1 MTEVNRSR
9 ARSGEKAPGGAGAMQ
24 PDMNAAR
31 AVAPQMA
38 FARNGAPFG
47 TPRGRVRRTTGR
59 PWDLMMIAAAGL
71 LLISQAR
78 LHTLLP
84 VSLPRPAVVMVA
96 IAFAVWLIQTDSV
109 RSSQAVMGEKIGK
122 AAFLVLAAA
131 IIGVPFAI
139 SMGGAARSVL
149 ESFSRT
155 FVVFLVLA
163 AAVRNLEDV
172 RRLIV
177 TFALGAAVFGAMAPV
192 QRGGGGSM
200 GGYDPNDAA
209 MFLVSGLP
217 CLIFCILHGRRLL
230 TRVAAGLSVF
240 TVIGA
245 IVMSSSRGGFIGL
258 VAVVAFM
265 LIMFKGVRPAMR
277 MGVVG
282 GILVL
287 MLAVSSTDYWD
298 RMQTITELD
307 DGYGGDGNV
316 GGRWNV
322 WGRALE
328 YTAQNP
334 LTGIGMSQ
342 FPRAEGRHPVI
353 AARIEAGIG
362 TKYSTAHSMW
372 FQALAELGIPGFL
385 AFLAIFFLSFKQLR
399 RLQNTALDPPSRMKT
414 AEFQAMA
421 STLMA
426 SLVGVMAAGSFL
438 TQAFSGLTWGV
449 FGIIV
454 GLSKVSTLQGVLR
467 ANGGS
472 AAPRQRQPRRSTAR
486 PRPAPAWGP
495 DPRQGMSR

>member
-1 MTEVNRSR
+1 
-9 ARSGEKAPGGAGAMQ
+9 MQ
-24 PDMNAAR
+24 PDMNASRSPLPPA
-31 AVAPQMA
+31 AVVP
-38 FARNGAPFG
+38 GAPLPFAASR
-47 TPRGRVRRTTGR
+47 PRARKAAGRR

-78 LHTLLP
+78 LHSLLP
-84 VSLPRPAVVMVA
+84 IPLPRPAVVMVA
-96 IAFAVWLIQTDSV
+96 VAFAVWLIQTDPV
-109 RSSQAVMGEKIGK
+109 RSSRAIMKDKIGK
-122 AAFLVLAAA
+122 AAFLVLLAA

-139 SMGGAARSVL
+139 SLGGAARAVL

-192 QRGGGGSM
+192 QRGARGSM

-209 MFLVSGLP
+209 MFLVSALP
-217 CLIFCILHGRRLL
+217 CLIFCILHGRHLL
-230 TRVAAGLSVF
+230 TRVAAALSVF

-245 IVMSSSRGGFIGL
+245 IVMTSSRGGFVGL
-258 VAVVAFM
+258 VAVIVFM
-265 LIMFKGVRPAMR
+265 LVMFKGVRPAIR

-282 GILVL
+282 AIMVL

-298 RMQTITELD
+298 RMQTIAELD
-307 DGYGGDGNV
+307 DGYSGGV
-316 GGRWNV
+316 GGRKNV

-334 LTGIGMSQ
+334 LTGLGISQ
-342 FPRAEGRHPVI
+342 FSRAEGRHPVI

-385 AFLAIFFLSFKQLR
+385 AFVAIFVLCFKQLR
-399 RLQNTALDPPSRMKT
+399 RLQKTALDPPSRMKT

-438 TQAFSGLTWGV
+438 THAFSGMTWGV

-454 GLSKVSTLQGVLR
+454 GLSKVSALQGLLR
-467 ANGGS
+467 TKRTVRRRG
-472 AAPRQRQPRRSTAR
+472 QRPTRR
-486 PRPAPAWGP
+486 PRPIKAWRHDAP
-495 DPRQGMSR
+495 QGVAR

>member
-1 MTEVNRSR
+1 
-9 ARSGEKAPGGAGAMQ
+9 MQ
-24 PDMNAAR
+24 PNMHASRSPLPPAA
-31 AVAPQMA
+31 AAAGVPVM
-38 FARNGAPFG
+38 FGARR
-47 TPRGRVRRTTGR
+47 PRTRKAAGRR
-59 PWDLMMIAAAGL
+59 PWDLMMVAAAGL

-84 VSLPRPAVVMVA
+84 ISLPRPAVVMVG
-96 IAFAVWLIQTDSV
+96 IAFIVWLIQTDPV
-109 RSSQAVMGEKIGK
+109 RSSRAIMRDKIGL

-131 IIGVPFAI
+131 IIGVPFSI
-139 SMGGAARSVL
+139 SMGGAARAIL

-192 QRGGGGSM
+192 QRGAGGSM

-209 MFLVSGLP
+209 MFLVSALP

-258 VAVVAFM
+258 VAVIAFM
-265 LIMFKGVRPAMR
+265 LIMFTGVRPAIR

-282 GILVL
+282 AILVL

-307 DGYGGDGNV
+307 DGYGADGRP
-316 GGRWNV
+316 GGRRNI

-334 LTGIGMSQ
+334 LTGVGMSQ
-342 FPRAEGRHPVI
+342 FRRAEGQHPVI

-362 TKYSTAHSMW
+362 TKFATAHSMW

-385 AFLAIFFLSFKQLR
+385 AFAAIFFLSFRQLR
-399 RLQNTALDPPSRMKT
+399 RLQKTALDPPSRMKT

-438 TQAFSGLTWGV
+438 THAFSGMTWGV

-454 GLSKVSTLQGVLR
+454 GLSKVSALQGVLR
-467 ANGGS
+467 KDGRGS
-472 AAPRQRQPRRSTAR
+472 GPRRGPRRR
-486 PRPAPAWGP
+486 PGTRARPAPTWGA
-495 DPRQGMSR
+495 DPRQGAVR